1 MQREALFLS
10 VRPTFVDRLL
20 DGTKTVEL
28 RRVRPTAHVGQ
39 RVLIYGSSPKK
50 SLMAWAIID
59 NLEYGPVQDM
69 WRRVCDSAGISRSQ
83 YASYFEG
90 ARTAS
95 AIWLRSVTPF
105 DRPLA
110 LCDLRE
116 RWPWFRPPQSYC
128 FIQATF
134 EGPGTGGLASLAPRL
149 EVPRPSLATSP
160 FQARLL

>member
-1 MQREALFLS
+1 MRLSFLS

-69 WRRVCDSAGISRSQ
+69 WRRVCDSAGIRGPSMLRTSK
-83 YASYFEG
+83 APVPRRLSGF
-90 ARTAS
+90 ARLPLSTAP
-95 AIWLRSVTPF
+95 LRS
-105 DRPLA
+105 
-110 LCDLRE
+110 
-116 RWPWFRPPQSYC
+116 
-128 FIQATF
+128 
-134 EGPGTGGLASLAPRL
+134 
-149 EVPRPSLATSP
+149 ATSGSAGHGLDP
-160 FQARLL
+160 PRAIVSSRRRSRDREPEG